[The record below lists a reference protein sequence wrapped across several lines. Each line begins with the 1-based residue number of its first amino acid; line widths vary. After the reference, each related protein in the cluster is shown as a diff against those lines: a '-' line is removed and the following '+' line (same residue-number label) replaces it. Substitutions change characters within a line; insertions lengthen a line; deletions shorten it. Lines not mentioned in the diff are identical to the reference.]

1 MSLEILFIPF
11 IIAMFFIIVYLYT
24 RKETKTCKKQCKK
37 PIQKK
42 YKSCRE
48 NFEQSKEIEK
58 FKEDWSSTEDNS
70 CKAKP
75 LVCPVGA
82 YCPSTGLTEPL
93 KCQIGNYCPVIG
105 LDAQTPCTIGN
116 YCPITGMSDPTP
128 CPIGSYCAMTGMSDP
143 TPCPIGSYCQSTGMS
158 SVTPCTIGN
167 YCPIPGMSDVTP
179 CPIGSYCPII
189 GMTGSSP
196 CTIGNYCPKT
206 GMSDV
211 TPCPVGYYCQS
222 TGMSEPGD
230 CATGYYCPTPA
241 TSFVCPT
248 GYFCPNSSNCG
259 LVTTDPPSVVTVTDS
274 FSLGETTSIPFKDT
288 GLLTSMKLDIQLP
301 TSEPSIKTTNATVRS
316 LYDFELYIDNNP
328 TGLTF
333 NYSTE
338 GSGNYVNDGVG
349 NFTLKNIK
357 PPVKTIT
364 LDLTNQPKTINSN
377 SKFYFKN
384 ITNND
389 IITPSSLTSYI
400 ETTTNQNTIP
410 ITNF

>member
-1 MSLEILFIPF
+1 
-11 IIAMFFIIVYLYT
+11 
-24 RKETKTCKKQCKK
+24 
-37 PIQKK
+37 
-42 YKSCRE
+42 
-48 NFEQSKEIEK
+48 
-58 FKEDWSSTEDNS
+58 
-70 CKAKP
+70 
-75 LVCPVGA
+75 
-82 YCPSTGLTEPL
+82 
-93 KCQIGNYCPVIG
+93 
-105 LDAQTPCTIGN
+105 
-116 YCPITGMSDPTP
+116 
-128 CPIGSYCAMTGMSDP
+128 MTGM
-143 TPCPIGSYCQSTGMS
+143 T
-158 SVTPCTIGN
+158 
-167 YCPIPGMSDVTP
+167 
-179 CPIGSYCPII
+179 
-189 GMTGSSP
+189 
-196 CTIGNYCPKT
+196 
-206 GMSDV
+206 
-211 TPCPVGYYCQS
+211 
-222 TGMSEPGD
+222 EPGD